1 MPHRVRHSHVG
12 DASRPAVQA
21 VPVSVG
27 RRRGRAGGRLR
38 RVARHER
45 ARPTVVPGARL
56 GRRHHRRRRRRTRRR
71 DGLLL
76 VEVRG
81 ADGAVGLPRHAVL
94 ATGRCVGRG
103 SGEKN
108 LSETLNLIFKLN

>member
-1 MPHRVRHSHVG
+1 MPHRVRHSHIG

-45 ARPTVVPGARL
+45 ARPPVVPGARL
-56 GRRHHRRRRRRTRRR
+56 GRRHHRRRRRGRTRRR
-71 DGLLL
+71 DGLL

-94 ATGRCVGRG
+94 ETRRCFGGG
-103 SGEKN
+103 SSEKN
-108 LSETLNLIFKLN
+108 VSETLNLIFKLH